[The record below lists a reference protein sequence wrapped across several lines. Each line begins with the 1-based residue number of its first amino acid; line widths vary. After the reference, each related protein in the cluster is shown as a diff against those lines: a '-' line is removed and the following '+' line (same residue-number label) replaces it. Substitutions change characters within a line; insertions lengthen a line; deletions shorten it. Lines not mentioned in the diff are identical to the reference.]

1 VTVARFLVAAV
12 AVFAAPVMFAHQ
24 TRDYTKFN
32 VCEFIPGDA
41 IARSVGATLT
51 RSRPT
56 FDKNWSR
63 CAYYVTDA
71 NGKPTGYVVWIQ
83 PAEDFEDLKKIIE
96 KPITPVRG
104 LGDAAFVFQDDD
116 RRFKLN
122 VLKRGDLMLQATA
135 DTPELARKV
144 AETVLAIV
152 SKKQIACTLT
162 RSAKPR
168 MPLRPFH
175 RMR

>member
-1 VTVARFLVAAV
+1 VTVAAPLIAAV
-12 AVFAAPVMFAHQ
+12 VAFAAPVTFARQ

-41 IARSVGATLT
+41 IARAVGARLT
-51 RSRPT
+51 QTRPT

-71 NGKPTGYVVWIQ
+71 NGKPNGYVVWIQ
-83 PAEDFEDLKKIIE
+83 PAEDFEELRKLIE
-96 KPITPVRG
+96 KPITPVSG
-104 LGDAAFVFQDDD
+104 LGDAAYVFQDDD

-122 VLKRGDLMLQATA
+122 VLKRGDLMFQATA

-144 AETVLAIV
+144 ADTVLAIV
-152 SKKQIACTLT
+152 SKK
-162 RSAKPR
+162 
-168 MPLRPFH
+168 
-175 RMR
+175 

>member
-1 VTVARFLVAAV
+1 MTVARFLVAAV
-12 AVFAAPVMFAHQ
+12 AAFVVPVMVPHQ

-83 PAEDFEDLKKIIE
+83 PAEDFEDLKRIIEKE
-96 KPITPVRG
+96 KPITPVTG
-104 LGDAAFVFQDDD
+104 LADAAFVFQDDD

-122 VLKRGDLMLQATA
+122 VLKRGDLMFQATA

-144 AETVLAIV
+144 AEIVLAIV
-152 SKKQIACTLT
+152 SKK
-162 RSAKPR
+162 
-168 MPLRPFH
+168 
-175 RMR
+175 

>member
-1 VTVARFLVAAV
+1 MTVAGFLIAAI
-12 AVFAAPVMFAHQ
+12 AVFTAPMMSARQ

-41 IARSVGATLT
+41 IARAVGAKLT
-51 RSRPT
+51 QSRPT

-63 CAYYVTDA
+63 CAYSVTDG

-83 PAEDFEDLKKIIE
+83 PAEDFEELKKYIE
-96 KPITPVRG
+96 RPIAAVSG
-104 LGDAAFVFQDDD
+104 LGDAAYVFQDDD

-122 VLKRGDLMLQATA
+122 VLKRGDLMFQATA
-135 DTPELARKV
+135 DTQESARKV

-152 SKKQIACTLT
+152 SKK
-162 RSAKPR
+162 
-168 MPLRPFH
+168 
-175 RMR
+175 

>member
-1 VTVARFLVAAV
+1 MTVARFLLAAMVAPV
-12 AVFAAPVMFAHQ
+12 PVMFAHQ

-71 NGKPTGYVVWIQ
+71 NGKPNGYVVWIQ
-83 PAEDFEDLKKIIE
+83 PAEDFEELKKHIE
-96 KPITPVRG
+96 QPIVPVSG
-104 LGDAAFVFQDDD
+104 LGDAAYVFQDDD

-122 VLKRGDLMLQATA
+122 VLKRGDLMFQATA
-135 DTPELARKV
+135 DTPESARKV
-144 AETVLAIV
+144 ADTVLAIL
-152 SKKQIACTLT
+152 SKK
-162 RSAKPR
+162 
-168 MPLRPFH
+168 
-175 RMR
+175 